1 MPAAEC
7 CNTFAKKKTC
17 FFLQLRLKYYIL
29 TAEIKQAFIRFS
41 FHICK
46 AILFIKKSAHIRIP
60 CCGACCLRMRAGT
73 PPALFMQKRL
83 SSYRNGYAADISVT
97 WRNWPLHHSGNI
109 LHEFFFPFLI
119 FSLLQTVHILHG
131 ILLLNESRCS
141 FVSDFI
147 LRENRSDFSGQS
159 YVVQW

>member
-60 CCGACCLRMRAGT
+60 CCGACFFYSCKKDYRLTGT
-73 PPALFMQKRL
+73 DTPQ
-83 SSYRNGYAADISVT
+83 I
-97 WRNWPLHHSGNI
+97 
-109 LHEFFFPFLI
+109 
-119 FSLLQTVHILHG
+119 
-131 ILLLNESRCS
+131 
-141 FVSDFI
+141 
-147 LRENRSDFSGQS
+147 
-159 YVVQW
+159 